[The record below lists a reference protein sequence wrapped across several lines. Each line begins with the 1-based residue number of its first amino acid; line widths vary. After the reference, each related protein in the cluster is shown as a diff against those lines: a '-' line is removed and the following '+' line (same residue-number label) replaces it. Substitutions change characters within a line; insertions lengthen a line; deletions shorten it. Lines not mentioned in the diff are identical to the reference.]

1 MVKARS
7 RKMTHQEFLEK
18 RHNKKKKKDKRS
30 IEEKKKELLM
40 EYMKLNKEETPD
52 HKSVSMS
59 IMEEIE
65 DIKEKMNDHSYLK
78 IMDLLMA
85 LNNMA
90 TTSAPRQT
98 GRDAHRFHIPEFD
111 RHMIPEWQRP
121 AGSTGREQVRAI
133 NELLDNTDGR
143 FGVGSS
149 MTRTDYRSIHSTINY
164 DSIMRRIIDDDS
176 S

>member
-7 RKMTHQEFLEK
+7 RKMTHQEFMEK

-40 EYMKLNKEETPD
+40 EYMKLNKEETHD

-65 DIKEKMNDHSYLK
+65 EIKEKMNDHSYLK

-85 LNNMA
+85 LNKGA
-90 TTSAPRQT
+90 TTSAPRQS
-98 GRDAHRFHIPEFD
+98 GRDATRFHIPIVD
-111 RHMIPEWQRP
+111 RHVIPEWQRP
-121 AGSTGREQVRAI
+121 AGPTGREQVRAI
-133 NELLDNTDGR
+133 NELLDNTDDR
-143 FGVGSS
+143 FGFGSS
-149 MTRTDYRSIHSTINY
+149 MVRTGYRSINY